1 VSGVVT
7 AAFYALGWLRG
18 RRGRYERTALVV
30 PLTVEALAAPEQ
42 VLVEDWAA
50 RDVAKTQPV
59 KLAALE
65 GLGKTTRGAPV
76 HVLGWYDGRE
86 VEYGIKI
93 PKLLSFLAFHHP
105 NATVKGLDTVPAD
118 QRPPVNVVRFAF
130 QTMVGI
136 GSGLALP
143 VAWVRRRLSR
153 VPLEPVAVR
162 ADAAR

>member
-1 VSGVVT
+1 AADGIRDELVTGVQT
-7 AAFYALGWLRG
+7 CAL
-18 RRGRYERTALVV
+18 
-30 PLTVEALAAPEQ
+30 PIS
-42 VLVEDWAA
+42 
-50 RDVAKTQPV
+50 
-59 KLAALE
+59 ALE

-76 HVLGWYDGRE
+76 HLLGWYVGRE

-136 GSGLALP
+136 GSGLALLSI
-143 VAWVRRRLSR
+143 VYLGTWLRHRRLPIS
-153 VPLEPVAVR
+153 PWFYR
-162 ADAAR
+162 A